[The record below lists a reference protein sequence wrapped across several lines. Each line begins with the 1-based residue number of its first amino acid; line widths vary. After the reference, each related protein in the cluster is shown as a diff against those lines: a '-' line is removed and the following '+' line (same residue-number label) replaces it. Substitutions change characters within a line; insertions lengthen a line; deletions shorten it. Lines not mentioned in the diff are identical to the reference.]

1 MIEFR
6 LGLEVCAANPPEVL
20 CGARFGLVMNQASI
34 DSGFRTADEVL
45 GESLPG
51 QLAALFGPQHGLWA
65 EQQDNMIET
74 PHTLDPLR
82 KIPVQSLYADVRKP
96 TQAMLEGLD
105 VLVID
110 LQDVGTRVYTYLWT
124 LSFCLEA
131 AAEKGIAVV
140 VLDRPNPLGGD
151 VFEGPILNPDFASFV
166 GRVPMPMRHGLTL
179 AEAARHL
186 NRECGIGADLHWVA
200 MEGYRRGSYWPG
212 HGRPWIPPSPN
223 LPRLEGA
230 LLYPGQVL
238 LEGTTLSEGRGTTA
252 PFELC
257 GAPYIDPMALLNE
270 LAEFEFDGLRARSY
284 RFEPTFQK
292 YAQQSCGG
300 LFLHPT
306 NPRTLR
312 SYRFTVAMIGC
323 IAKLWP
329 KQFAWRQPPYEYE
342 TVKLP
347 IDILSGGTALR
358 EAIDAGLT
366 PESLERVTAIDG
378 ALWEKSI
385 RPDRLYE

>member
-1 MIEFR
+1 M
-6 LGLEVCAANPPEVL
+6 
-20 CGARFGLVMNQASI
+20 
-34 DSGFRTADEVL
+34 T
-45 GESLPG
+45 
-51 QLAALFGPQHGLWA
+51 
-65 EQQDNMIET
+65 ET
-74 PHTLDPLR
+74 PHVLDPLR
-82 KIPVQSLYADVRKP
+82 KIPVYSLYADVRKP

-124 LSFCLEA
+124 LSLCLEA

-151 VFEGPILNPDFASFV
+151 VFEGPMLNREFASFV

-179 AEAARHL
+179 AEAARYL
-186 NRECGIGADLHWVA
+186 NRECGIGADLHWVP
-200 MEGYRRGSYWPG
+200 MEGYRRDSYWPE

-223 LPRLEGA
+223 LSRFEGA

-238 LEGTTLSEGRGTTA
+238 LEGTTLSEGRGTTT

-257 GAPYIDPMALLNE
+257 GAPFIEPEVLLNE
-270 LAEFEFDGLRARSY
+270 LEESEFDGLFARPY

-292 YAQQSCGG
+292 FEQQSCGG

-306 NPRTLR
+306 NPRALR

-329 KQFAWRQPPYEYE
+329 RQFAWRQPPYEYE

-366 PESLERVTAIDG
+366 PESLEQVTAIDNSP
-378 ALWEKSI
+378 WESSI
-385 RPDRLYE
+385 QDDRIYE

>member
-1 MIEFR
+1 
-6 LGLEVCAANPPEVL
+6 
-20 CGARFGLVMNQASI
+20 
-34 DSGFRTADEVL
+34 
-45 GESLPG
+45 
-51 QLAALFGPQHGLWA
+51 
-65 EQQDNMIET
+65 
-74 PHTLDPLR
+74 
-82 KIPVQSLYADVRKP
+82 
-96 TQAMLEGLD
+96 
-105 VLVID
+105 
-110 LQDVGTRVYTYLWT
+110 
-124 LSFCLEA
+124 
-131 AAEKGIAVV
+131 
-140 VLDRPNPLGGD
+140 
-151 VFEGPILNPDFASFV
+151 
-166 GRVPMPMRHGLTL
+166 
-179 AEAARHL
+179 
-186 NRECGIGADLHWVA
+186 
-200 MEGYRRGSYWPG
+200 MEGYRRGSYWPE

-223 LPRLEGA
+223 LPRYEGA
-230 LLYPGQVL
+230 LVYPGQVL
-238 LEGTTLSEGRGTTA
+238 LEGTMLSEGRGTTT

-257 GAPYIDPMALLNE
+257 GAPYIDPAALLNA
-270 LAEFEFDGLRARSY
+270 LGEFEFDGLRARSY

>member
-1 MIEFR
+1 VF
-6 LGLEVCAANPPEVL
+6 
-20 CGARFGLVMNQASI
+20 
-34 DSGFRTADEVL
+34 DS
-45 GESLPG
+45 
-51 QLAALFGPQHGLWA
+51 
-65 EQQDNMIET
+65 
-74 PHTLDPLR
+74 LR
-82 KIPVQSLYADVRKP
+82 KIPVHSLYADVRKP
-96 TQAMLEGLD
+96 TQAMLDGLD
-105 VLVID
+105 VLGID

-124 LSFCLEA
+124 LSLCLEA

-151 VFEGPILNPDFASFV
+151 IIEGPMLNREFASFV

-179 AEAARHL
+179 AEAAKYL
-186 NRECGIGADLHWVA
+186 NRECGIGADLHWVP
-200 MEGYRRGSYWPG
+200 MEGYRRGSYWPE

-238 LEGTTLSEGRGTTA
+238 LEGTTLSEGRGTTT

-270 LAEFEFDGLRARSY
+270 LAEFGFDGLCARPY

-292 YAQQSCGG
+292 FAQQSCGG

-306 NPRTLR
+306 NASTLR
-312 SYRFTVAMIGC
+312 SYRFTVAMIGS

-329 KQFAWRQPPYEYE
+329 EQFAWRQPSYEYE

-366 PESLERVTAIDG
+366 PESLEQVTAIDNSQ
-378 ALWEKSI
+378 WESSI
-385 RPDRLYE
+385 QDDRIYE

>member
-1 MIEFR
+1 MTELR
-6 LGLEVCAANPPEVL
+6 LGLEVCAANPPEIL
-20 CGARFGLVMNQASI
+20 RDARFGLVMNQASI
-34 DSGFRTADEVL
+34 DANFRTADEVL
-45 GESLPG
+45 GESFPG

-74 PHTLDPLR
+74 PHVLDPLR
-82 KIPVQSLYADVRKP
+82 KIPVHSLYADVRKP

-124 LSFCLEA
+124 LSLCLEA
-131 AAEKGIAVV
+131 AAEKGITVV

-151 VFEGPILNPDFASFV
+151 VFEGPMLNREFASFV

-238 LEGTTLSEGRGTTA
+238 LEGTTLSEGRGTTT

-270 LAEFEFDGLRARSY
+270 LAEFEFDGLCARPY

-292 YAQQSCGG
+292 FAQQSCGG

-306 NPRTLR
+306 NASTLR
-312 SYRFTVAMIGC
+312 SYRFAVAMIGC
-323 IAKLWP
+323 IARLWP
-329 KQFAWRQPPYEYE
+329 EQFAWRQPPYEYE

-366 PESLERVTAIDG
+366 PESLEQVTAIDNSQ
-378 ALWEKSI
+378 WESSI
-385 RPDRLYE
+385 QDDRIYE

>member
-1 MIEFR
+1 
-6 LGLEVCAANPPEVL
+6 
-20 CGARFGLVMNQASI
+20 
-34 DSGFRTADEVL
+34 
-45 GESLPG
+45 
-51 QLAALFGPQHGLWA
+51 
-65 EQQDNMIET
+65 MIET
-74 PHTLDPLR
+74 PHVLDPLR
-82 KIPVQSLYADVRKP
+82 KIPVHSLYADVRKP
-96 TQAMLEGLD
+96 TPEMLEGLD

-124 LSFCLEA
+124 LSLCLEA
-131 AAEKGIAVV
+131 AAEKGIAVL

-200 MEGYRRGSYWPG
+200 MEGYRRDSYWPE

-238 LEGTTLSEGRGTTA
+238 LEGTTLSEGRGTTT

-257 GAPYIDPMALLNE
+257 GAPYIEPKALLNE
-270 LAEFEFDGLRARSY
+270 LAEFGFDGLSARPY

-292 YAQQSCGG
+292 FAQQSCGG

-306 NPRTLR
+306 NPLTLR

-329 KQFAWRQPPYEYE
+329 EQFAWRQPPYEYE

-366 PESLERVTAIDG
+366 PESLEQVTAIDNSQ
-378 ALWEKSI
+378 WESSI
-385 RPDRLYE
+385 QDDRIYE

>member
-1 MIEFR
+1 MTEFR
-6 LGLEVCAANPPEVL
+6 PGLEVCAANLPKVL
-20 CGARFGLVMNQASI
+20 CGARFGLLMNQASV
-34 DSGFRTADEVL
+34 DSSFRTADEVL
-45 GESLPG
+45 DESLPG
-51 QLAALFGPQHGLWA
+51 QLVALFGPQHGLWS

-74 PHTLDPLR
+74 PNRLDPFR
-82 KIPVQSLYADVRKP
+82 KIPVYSLYADVRKP
-96 TQAMLEGLD
+96 TSEMLDGLD
-105 VLVID
+105 VLVVD
-110 LQDVGTRVYTYLWT
+110 LQDLGTRVYTYLWT

-151 VFEGPILNPDFASFV
+151 IIEGPILNSEFASFV

-179 AEAARHL
+179 AEAARYI
-186 NRECGIGADLHWVA
+186 NRECGIGADLHWVP
-200 MEGYRRGSYWPG
+200 MEGYRRRSYWPQ
-212 HGRPWIPPSPN
+212 HGRTWIPPSPN
-223 LPRLEGA
+223 LPRFEGA

-238 LEGTTLSEGRGTTA
+238 LEGTMLSEGRGTTT

-257 GAPYIDPMALLNE
+257 GAPYIDPAELLNE
-270 LAEFEFDGLRARSY
+270 LEEFEFDGLTARPY
-284 RFEPTFQK
+284 RFEPAFQK
-292 YAQQSCGG
+292 FAQKSCGG

-306 NPRTLR
+306 NPTALR

-323 IAKLWP
+323 IARLWP

-342 TVKLP
+342 TKKLP

-366 PESLERVTAIDG
+366 PESLERVTAIDDSQ
-378 ALWEKSI
+378 WESLV
-385 RPDRLYE
+385 RPDLLYE